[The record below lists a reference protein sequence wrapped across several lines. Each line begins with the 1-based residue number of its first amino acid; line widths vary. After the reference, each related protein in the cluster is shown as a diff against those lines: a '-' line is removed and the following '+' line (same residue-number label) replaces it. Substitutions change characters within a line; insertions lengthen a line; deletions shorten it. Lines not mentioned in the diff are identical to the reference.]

1 MTHSVQGWDPP
12 RRIAPQ
18 CLHLPGPSGGLPD
31 KGRLAGLPALPARA
45 PLSHHSHL
53 PFQDS
58 CWSTEPKLL
67 DLHPACLLQGLHH
80 PDTHAQFLVI
90 AGGVPFVSYLCLVLS
105 HPKDLAWP
113 GLPLHLG
120 SCLRLIPHQPPL
132 WAPPASPCPIA
143 SSLPLN
149 PTT

>member
-18 CLHLPGPSGGLPD
+18 SLHLPGPSDGFPD
-31 KGRLAGLPALPARA
+31 KGRLAGLPALPAHA

-58 CWSTEPKLL
+58 CWSTEPKPL

-90 AGGVPFVSYLCLVLS
+90 VGGVPLCVLLVSGAVPPEGLC
-105 HPKDLAWP
+105 LAWP
-113 GLPLHLG
+113 PTAPWVMVETHSYTSHLCGPHLPV
-120 SCLRLIPHQPPL
+120 CVPL
-132 WAPPASPCPIA
+132 LPACP
-143 SSLPLN
+143 
-149 PTT
+149 